1 MATINATTSQGGY
14 VDCTLSAAFLTWE
27 DVILNGAGTAATLN
41 GTYIYTEA
49 RYQGGRSAYWNCR
62 RSSLV
67 FDTSAITGTLTSI
80 SLNIYVNFINDLT
93 YFPDAIVEVVGSPT
107 LSTSLTTSDYLPYSY
122 GSGSNSFSS
131 AGDTWETITLNNTA
145 LSRAETENEITL
157 QLRDAYYD
165 YYYSTNLASPAG
177 NGNIE
182 YRYNYSGFIPYLDY
196 TMVTGY
202 GQTVKGIIAASI
214 GNVNGVAKA
223 NISKVIG
230 V

>member
-14 VDCTLSAAFLTWE
+14 IDCNLGALFFTWE
-27 DVILNGAGTAATLN
+27 DTRNNGTGTAASLN

-49 RYQGGRSAYWNCR
+49 RYQGGRSQFWNCR

-67 FDTSAITGTLTSI
+67 FDTSVITGTLTDI
-80 SLNIYVNFINDLT
+80 SLVIYVNAIT
-93 YFPDAIVEVVGSPT
+93 SVPDAIIEVVDTPT
-107 LSTSLTTSDYLPYSY
+107 LSTSLTTSDYDPYSY
-122 GSGSNSFSS
+122 GLGSSSFSS
-131 AGDTWETITLNNTA
+131 AGNTWETIPLNGTA

-165 YYYSTNLASPAG
+165 YYYYTNLADPPG
-177 NGNIE
+177 QINME

-196 TMVTGY
+196 TMITGY
-202 GQTVKGIIAASI
+202 GQTVNGVIAANMSTVD
-214 GNVNGVAKA
+214 GTAKA
-223 NISKVIG
+223 SISKVLG

>member
-1 MATINATTSQGGY
+1 MATINATTNVGGY
-14 VDCTLSAAFLTWE
+14 LDNNRAESFFTWE
-27 DVILNGAGTAATLN
+27 DVILSGAGTAATLN

-49 RYQGGRSAYWNCR
+49 RYQGGRSAFWNCR

-67 FDTSAITGTLTSI
+67 FDTSAITGTLTDL
-80 SLNIYVNFINDLT
+80 SLVIYVNAIT
-93 YFPDAIVEVVGSPT
+93 SVPDAIVEVVGSPT

-122 GSGSNSFSS
+122 GAGSTSFSS
-131 AGDTWETITLNNTA
+131 AGNTWETITLNNTA

-165 YYYSTNLASPAG
+165 YYYSTYLVDPIGTVNM
-177 NGNIE
+177 E
-182 YRYNYSGFIPYLDY
+182 YRYNYASFIPYLDY
-196 TMVTGY
+196 TMTTGY
-202 GQTVKGIIAASI
+202 GQTVKGIIAANI

-223 NISKVIG
+223 SISKVIG

>member
-14 VDCTLSAAFLTWE
+14 VDCALGAAFFSWDDT
-27 DVILNGAGTAATLN
+27 INNGAGTAATLN

-49 RYQGGRSAYWNCR
+49 RYQGGRSGYWNCR

-67 FDTSAITGTLTSI
+67 FDTSAITGTLTDI
-80 SLNIYVNFINDLT
+80 SLKIYVNSINDLT
-93 YFPDAIVEVVGSPT
+93 YFPDAIVEVVDSPT
-107 LSTSLTTSDYLPYSY
+107 LSTSLTISDYLPYSY
-122 GSGSNSFSS
+122 GSGSSAFTS
-131 AGDTWETITLNNTA
+131 AGDTWETIALNGTA

-165 YYYSTNLASPAG
+165 YYFSTNLTSPAG
-177 NGNIE
+177 NGSIE
-182 YRYNYSGFIPYLDY
+182 YRYNYASFIPYLDY

-214 GNVNGVAKA
+214 ANVNGVAKA
-223 NISKVIG
+223 SISKVIG

>member
-14 VDCTLSAAFLTWE
+14 VEYSLGALFFTW
-27 DVILNGAGTAATLN
+27 DDTIGNGTGTAAYLN

-49 RYQGGRSAYWNCR
+49 RYQGGRSSFWKCQ

-67 FDTSAITGTLTSI
+67 FDTSVITGTLTNI
-80 SLNIYVNFINDLT
+80 SLVIYVNAIT
-93 YFPDAIVEVVGSPT
+93 SVPDAIVEVVGSPT
-107 LSTSLTTSDYLPYSY
+107 LASSLTTSDYLPYSY
-122 GSGSNSFSS
+122 GSGSNSFNS
-131 AGDTWETITLNNTA
+131 AGNTWETITLNNTA

-165 YYYSTNLASPAG
+165 YYYSTNLAPPVG
-177 NGNIE
+177 NVNIE
-182 YRYNYSGFIPYLDY
+182 YRYNYASFIPYLDY
-196 TMVTGY
+196 TMTTGY

-223 NISKVIG
+223 SISKVIG

>member
-1 MATINATTSQGGY
+1 MATINATTAQGGY
-14 VDCTLSAAFLTWE
+14 IDCNLGALFSTWE

-49 RYQGGRSAYWNCR
+49 RYQGGRSAFWNCR

-67 FDTSAITGTLTSI
+67 FDTSAITGTLTDL
-80 SLNIYVNFINDLT
+80 SLVIYVNAIT
-93 YFPDAIVEVVGSPT
+93 SVPDAIVEVVGSPT

-122 GSGSNSFSS
+122 GAGSTSFSS
-131 AGDTWETITLNNTA
+131 AGNTWETITLNNTA

-165 YYYSTNLASPAG
+165 YYYSTYLADPIG
-177 NGNIE
+177 TVNME
-182 YRYNYSGFIPYLDY
+182 YRYNYASFIPYLDY
-196 TMVTGY
+196 TMTTGY

-214 GNVNGVAKA
+214 GSVNGVAKA

>member
-1 MATINATTSQGGY
+1 MATINATTAQGGY
-14 VDCTLSAAFLTWE
+14 IDCNLGALFFSWDDT
-27 DVILNGAGTAATLN
+27 INNGAGTAATLN

-80 SLNIYVNFINDLT
+80 SLVIYVNGINDLT

-107 LSTSLTTSDYLPYSY
+107 LASSLTTSDYLPYSY
-122 GSGSNSFSS
+122 GAGSNSFNSV
-131 AGDTWETITLNNTA
+131 GDTWETITLNNTA

-165 YYYSTNLASPAG
+165 YYYPTNLTSPAG

-223 NISKVIG
+223 SISKVIG